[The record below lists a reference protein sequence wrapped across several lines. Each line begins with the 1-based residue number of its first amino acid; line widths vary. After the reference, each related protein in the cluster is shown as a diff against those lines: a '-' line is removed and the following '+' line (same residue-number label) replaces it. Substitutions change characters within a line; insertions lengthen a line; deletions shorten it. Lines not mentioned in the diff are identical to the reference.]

1 MDMRPLRSLRLVA
14 AIAACTA
21 APLAAQGRPPQG
33 PDSLVNTLV
42 IPHNTPVPQV
52 LAMMRGFT
60 SALGVRCDYCHVERE
75 GGPPNFPL
83 DDKRTKRTARL
94 MMRMVQLVND
104 STLSRIPE
112 RPQPSVAVT
121 CATCHRGLA
130 RPKPLADV
138 VTETVTAAG
147 LDSAVRAYRVLRDQ
161 YYGRASYDFGEGSL
175 NTAAQ
180 ALLAL
185 RRPEDALGVLRLN
198 AEFFPNSA
206 GVSGQMGEAYL
217 AKADTAN
224 AIAMY
229 RQALLRDPNDRLAR
243 QRLRALGV
251 TN

>member
-1 MDMRPLRSLRLVA
+1 MRSSLSFAAAVVA
-14 AIAACTA
+14 AICAA
-21 APLAAQGRPPQG
+21 APLAAQGRPQG
-33 PDSLVNTLV
+33 SDTLVNTQV

-60 SALGVRCDYCHVERE
+60 GALGVRCEYCHVERE
-75 GGPPNFPL
+75 GGPPDFPL

-94 MMRMVQLVND
+94 MMRLVQQIND

-112 RPQPSVAVT
+112 RPTPAVAVT
-121 CATCHRGLA
+121 CATCHRGVA
-130 RPKPLADV
+130 RPKPLADI
-138 VTETVTAAG
+138 VTEAVAGSG
-147 LDSAVRAYRVLRDQ
+147 LDSAVRAYRALREQ
-161 YYGRASYDFGEGSL
+161 YYGRASYDFGENSL
-175 NTAAQ
+175 NAAAQ
-180 ALLAL
+180 ALLAA
-185 RRPEDALGVLRLN
+185 RRADDALGVLRLN

-206 GVSGQMGEAYL
+206 GVAGQMGEAYL

>member
-1 MDMRPLRSLRLVA
+1 MRPLLPLAAAALVMS
-14 AIAACTA
+14 CTA
-21 APLAAQGRPPQG
+21 APLEAQGRQG

-52 LAMMRGFT
+52 LAMMRGFAG
-60 SALGVRCDYCHVERE
+60 ALGVRCEYCHVEGE
-75 GGPPNFPL
+75 GGRTNFPL

-94 MMRMVQLVND
+94 MMRMVQQVND

-112 RPQPSVAVT
+112 RPQPSVAVN
-121 CATCHRGLA
+121 CATCHRGVA
-130 RPKPLADV
+130 RPMPLADI
-138 VTETVTAAG
+138 VTDAVTSTG
-147 LDSAVRAYRVLRDQ
+147 LDSAVRAYRALRER
-161 YYGRASYDFGEGSL
+161 YYGRASYDFGENSL
-175 NTAAQ
+175 NAAAQ
-180 ALLAL
+180 ALLAA
-185 RRPEDALGVLRLN
+185 RRADDALGVLRLN

-206 GVSGQMGEAYL
+206 GVAGQMGEAYL

-229 RQALLRDPNDRLAR
+229 RQAIQRDPNDRLAR

>member
-1 MDMRPLRSLRLVA
+1 MRPSPSFLAAALVA
-14 AIAACTA
+14 ACAV
-21 APLAAQGRPPQG
+21 APLAAQGRPQGG

-52 LAMMRGFT
+52 LAMMRGFAG
-60 SALGVRCDYCHVERE
+60 ALGVRCDYSHVDE
-75 GGPPNFPL
+75 GGRTNFPL

-94 MMRMVQLVND
+94 MMRMVQQVND

-112 RPQPSVAVT
+112 RPTPNVAVT
-121 CATCHRGLA
+121 CMTCHRGVA
-130 RPKPLADV
+130 RPRPLADI
-138 VTETVTAAG
+138 VTDAVTTTG
-147 LDSAVRAYRVLRDQ
+147 LDSAVRAYRALRDK
-161 YYGRASYDFGEGSL
+161 YYGRASYDFGENSL
-175 NTAAQ
+175 NAAAQ
-180 ALLAL
+180 SLLAA
-185 RRPEDALGVLRLN
+185 RRADDALGVLRLN

-229 RQALLRDPNDRLAR
+229 RQALQRDPNDRLAR